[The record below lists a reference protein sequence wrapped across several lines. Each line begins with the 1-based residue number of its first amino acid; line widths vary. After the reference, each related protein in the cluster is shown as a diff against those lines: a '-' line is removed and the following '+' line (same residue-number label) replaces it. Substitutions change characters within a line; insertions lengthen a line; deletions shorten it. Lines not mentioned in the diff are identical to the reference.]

1 MSDRAVI
8 YLPWPDRKL
17 SPNSRLHW
25 AAVAKAKKKARQDA
39 YYLALEA
46 GLHSIGADSVNAR
59 YSFYPPSRRT
69 YDKDNLIASMK
80 AAQDGIAQA
89 IGIDDGK
96 WETHHDLK
104 GTIEKNGM
112 VKIEL
117 EWSAS

>member
-1 MSDRAVI
+1 M
-8 YLPWPDRKL
+8 
-17 SPNSRLHW
+17 SPNARVHW
-25 AAVAKAKKKARQDA
+25 AKLAKAKKKARQLGYYVALASGLGKIDA
-39 YYLALEA
+39 DK
-46 GLHSIGADSVNAR
+46 ITVR

-96 WETHHDLK
+96 WETDHELK

-117 EWSAS
+117 EWSAA